1 MTVTDSIEKDNDK
14 IPHIKRS
21 VQIAFGIMTVAIVSV
36 IITTKTNQNNFNTD
50 QSNPLYLLT
59 AAVKKQNHTTADG
72 DIEIVSESINT
83 DTMVTIY
90 LENAGRSDPFLPSSN
105 YEQTDLSDE
114 RIYYLTPPP
123 ENAGYDTDAIN
134 IVKTKVSGIMY
145 DNYNPAAIL
154 NIEGS
159 DYLVKSGETINNY
172 KILAISPSTVTVQ
185 LGANTFK
192 AGVGQMFSEDDMN
205 YINDSFGSERRINF

>member
-14 IPHIKRS
+14 IWYKKRR
-21 VQIAFGIMTVAIVSV
+21 VQIACGIMIVAILSV
-36 IITTKTNQNNFNTD
+36 IITTKANQNNFNMN
-50 QSNPLYLLT
+50 QSIPLYMQT
-59 AAVKKQNHTTADG
+59 AAVKKNQTTGDG
-72 DIEIVSESINT
+72 DIEIVSEAVNT

-105 YEQTDLSDE
+105 YELTVTDLSDD
-114 RIYYLTPPP
+114 YLTPPP

-145 DNYNPAAIL
+145 DNYNPTAIL

-159 DYLVKSGETINNY
+159 DYLVKSGDTVNSY

-192 AGVGQMFSEDDMN
+192 AGVGQMFSGDDMN
-205 YINDSFGSERRINF
+205 YVNDSFGSERRINF

>member
-14 IPHIKRS
+14 IWYKKRR
-21 VQIAFGIMTVAIVSV
+21 VQIACGIMIVAILSV
-36 IITTKTNQNNFNTD
+36 IITTKANQNNFNMN
-50 QSNPLYLLT
+50 QSIPLYMQT
-59 AAVKKQNHTTADG
+59 AAVKKNQTTGDG
-72 DIEIVSESINT
+72 DIDIVSETINT
-83 DTMVTIY
+83 DSMVTIY

-105 YEQTDLSDE
+105 YELTVTDLSDD
-114 RIYYLTPPP
+114 YLTPPP

-145 DNYNPAAIL
+145 DNYNPTAIL

-159 DYLVKSGETINNY
+159 DYLVKSGDTINSY

-192 AGVGQMFSEDDMN
+192 AGVGQMFSGDDMN
-205 YINDSFGSERRINF
+205 YVNDSFGSERRINF

>member
-1 MTVTDSIEKDNDK
+1 MHTINNIEKKYNKIRYKKFCIRISSGIMITALLFVVMTV
-14 IPHIKRS
+14 
-21 VQIAFGIMTVAIVSV
+21 
-36 IITTKTNQNNFNTD
+36 QNLHNNNNVE
-50 QSNPLYLLT
+50 QSLQRYIQ
-59 AAVKKQNHTTADG
+59 AAVKTKNNSDAENDV
-72 DIEIVSESINT
+72 EIISEAINT
-83 DTMVTIY
+83 DNMVTIY

-123 ENAGYDTDAIN
+123 EKAGYDTDAIN
-134 IVKTKVSGIMY
+134 VVKTKVSGIMY

-159 DYLVKSGETINNY
+159 DYLVKSGDTINNY